1 VSPAAPV
8 AAEGATTPDGF
19 LTLAAT
25 PPVEIDSGFVDVAG
39 LPTVFFYEQTAPH
52 DSVTLTRGSCVPD
65 SVEMGPGGGLATMCA
80 AGGAVRVSV
89 NGSEE
94 FVDRI
99 VESLQVIASPAD

>member
-52 DSVTLTRGSCVPD
+52 DSVTLTRGSVRSELRRRPHGGAEVAHPTIGTVD
-65 SVEMGPGGGLATMCA
+65 SATMADVCA
-80 AGGAVRVSV
+80 
-89 NGSEE
+89 
-94 FVDRI
+94 
-99 VESLQVIASPAD
+99 SLAHAMGC

>member
-1 VSPAAPV
+1 
-8 AAEGATTPDGF
+8 
-19 LTLAAT
+19 
-25 PPVEIDSGFVDVAG
+25 
-39 LPTVFFYEQTAPH
+39 
-52 DSVTLTRGSCVPD
+52 
-65 SVEMGPGGGLATMCA
+65 MGPGGGLATMCA